1 MYQLKQHNVLVTV
14 GVSILV
20 IVTIISHASL
30 PFQEDEQT
38 INPQI
43 KVWDWDKV
51 KHLVVGLS

>member
-14 GVSILV
+14 GVSIHV
-20 IVTIISHASL
+20 IVIIISHASL

-51 KHLVVGLS
+51 KLLVVGLS